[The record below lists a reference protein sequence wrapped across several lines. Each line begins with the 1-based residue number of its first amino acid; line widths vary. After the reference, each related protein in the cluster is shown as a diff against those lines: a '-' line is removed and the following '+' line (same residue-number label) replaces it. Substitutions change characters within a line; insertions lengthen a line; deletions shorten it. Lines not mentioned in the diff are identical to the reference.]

1 MVELIIVTRWPLKA
15 EALAAWR
22 DKADVSYVASLSR
35 PSSGAGRRIG
45 SRVLGLGADSLAV
58 AAKARWSA
66 HGRARATKILSIGP
80 WPAAACR
87 AAGFRDIATVGL
99 SVKPGSRAWRALRR
113 GIGDCP
119 VVCHARVET
128 ERWVASGGRA
138 RTVLYGETFGV
149 SASQPASGRPR
160 IFVGGVSDRDCDA
173 IGALV
178 DEVQQGRQDV
188 DITIADGTGP
198 RSWSGGRASVQW
210 LPYVPERVFL
220 QELSRSNVG
229 FLPLYEHGRSS
240 GQMVAVQ
247 CLEAGLPTVVSPV
260 GGLVE
265 YACVAPGLV
274 LWDRKIPILPTLL
287 ELASWDEAKRAQIR
301 AAWQDNFSLGAFVRN
316 AASALSDMGWL
327 MR

>member
-1 MVELIIVTRWPLKA
+1 MKSRRGDKRSARWHAPAVSAITQLRAQTHHLGTPQPSILRYSPVVELIIVTRWPLKA

-22 DKADVSYVASLSR
+22 DKADVSYVVSLSR

-45 SRVLGLGADSLAV
+45 SRLLGLGADSLAV
-58 AAKARWSA
+58 ATKARWSA

-113 GIGDCP
+113 SIGDCP

-160 IFVGGVSDRDCDA
+160 IFVGGVSDRDRDA

-178 DEVQQGRQDV
+178 DENAARGCDELRDPRRPLV
-188 DITIADGTGP
+188 APPLHEDGDPAEAEVTCESAAM
-198 RSWSGGRASVQW
+198 REDRAGGRKVGGEGDGDAVGGHPASVNRRA
-210 LPYVPERVFL
+210 V
-220 QELSRSNVG
+220 RS
-229 FLPLYEHGRSS
+229 P
-240 GQMVAVQ
+240 
-247 CLEAGLPTVVSPV
+247 
-260 GGLVE
+260 
-265 YACVAPGLV
+265 
-274 LWDRKIPILPTLL
+274 
-287 ELASWDEAKRAQIR
+287 
-301 AAWQDNFSLGAFVRN
+301 
-316 AASALSDMGWL
+316 
-327 MR
+327 